1 MYKIINILMLLFT
14 ISFFFIIYKYYS
26 SNNNIELKNYN
37 RNNINKII
45 NEKISDLPI
54 LSSDTKNVIE
64 FNNSLENGKSEEKK
78 RSFWDLLKIK

>member
-1 MYKIINILMLLFT
+1 MLLFT
-14 ISFFFIIYKYYS
+14 ISFFIIIYKYYS

-37 RNNINKII
+37 RNNINEII

-64 FNNSLENGKSEEKK
+64 FNNSLENGKSDKKK